1 MNHPIRIALREWV
14 NPMRDVIRPYR
25 PAAHRSHRGKARNGD
40 EQAARRTISQ
50 ERRQQAQRESATG
63 LSSSGRAS
71 RRESA
76 RHGKGNTLR

>member
-1 MNHPIRIALREWV
+1 MNHPIEIALREWIYM
-14 NPMRDVIRPYR
+14 MRDAVHACR
-25 PAAHRSHRGKARNGD
+25 PAAHRAHRGKARNGD

-63 LSSSGRAS
+63 ISSSGRAS

-76 RHGKGNTLR
+76 RHGKGKTLQ